1 MLWTNMEADRV
12 EIHVFKFNIS
22 VPFCSLP
29 ATPQEQTIS
38 HFPINNTT
46 IIITHYHQKV
56 SANLANVC
64 ASFVRMDAVQFHSV
78 SWQTSH
84 HNRSSFAIVSCS
96 EWSASCTMT
105 ESDTLQDSQLAEHA
119 CSSTYFLHQKTSG
132 YITLELYPPKT
143 AWSFKK
149 TVNYKIW
156 SCMRECMC
164 KKLVPDL
171 ANWPLSTKWQT
182 SIGSNCG
189 LVSRLKNGT
198 LSTCCD
204 LWCCILLNRHF

>member
-143 AWSFKK
+143 AWSFK
-149 TVNYKIW
+149 N
-156 SCMRECMC
+156 RQ
-164 KKLVPDL
+164 LQDL
-171 ANWPLSTKWQT
+171 ELYAGVHVQQT
-182 SIGSNCG
+182 ST
-189 LVSRLKNGT
+189 RLGKLT
-198 LSTCCD
+198 TVDKVTDQHRKQLWACVKAKERHFEHM
-204 LWCCILLNRHF
+204 WCCILLNRHF